1 MPSRRKK
8 SRQRERILEL
18 IQASSGHPT
27 AQAIHEALKGEMPS
41 LSMGTVYRNI
51 RVLLEQGLIASRN
64 FGDGV
69 EHFDP
74 ITRIHYHFICERCG
88 SVSDFTMPHQES
100 ITKKARKISGTTIT
114 GHTIQFYGICK
125 KCTHH
130 KKEDT
135 DERDG

>member
-1 MPSRRKK
+1 MLPRRKK
-8 SRQRERILEL
+8 SKQRERILQL
-18 IQASSGHPT
+18 IRASSEHLT
-27 AQAIHEALKGEMPS
+27 AQAIHEILKKEIPS
-41 LSMGTVYRNI
+41 LSMGTVYRNVRI
-51 RVLLEQGLIASRN
+51 LTEQGLIASRD

-74 ITRIHYHFICERCG
+74 ITGIHYHFICERCG
-88 SVSDFTMPHQES
+88 SVSDFTMPYQES
-100 ITKKARKISGTTIT
+100 ITIKARKISGTTIT

-125 KCTHH
+125 KCTHQ